1 MNQKWISIKK
11 IWRKRKRSGGIKK
24 KIEKE
29 EMDILNKIKKDNEE
43 NIPKLKN
50 IYELKLN
57 TNKKI
62 FSDDLKEEKSI
73 NLIIN
78 SLINNDSSYPKS

>member
-1 MNQKWISIKK
+1 
-11 IWRKRKRSGGIKK
+11 
-24 KIEKE
+24 
-29 EMDILNKIKKDNEE
+29 MDILNKIKKDNEE

-73 NLIIN
+73 NLIIIN